1 MRPLIL
7 IGIAIGLAIVY
18 LSVAATICV
27 ALDRSLSPRIKA
39 FRILIAWLVP
49 ILGAVVTI
57 WVALDGSQT
66 ALRRRWWLW
75 PIWPLLPNTVPET
88 GFSAVVDMA
97 ADANRILPGST
108 LPPPL

>member
-1 MRPLIL
+1 MRPVIL
-7 IGIAIGLAIVY
+7 IGLIVIGVAIVY

-27 ALDRSLSPRIKA
+27 ALDRSLSPGIKL

-66 ALRRRWWLW
+66 ALLGVGGCGR
-75 PIWPLLPNTVPET
+75 
-88 GFSAVVDMA
+88 
-97 ADANRILPGST
+97 
-108 LPPPL
+108 

>member
-57 WVALDGSQT
+57 WVALDG
-66 ALRRRWWLW
+66 W